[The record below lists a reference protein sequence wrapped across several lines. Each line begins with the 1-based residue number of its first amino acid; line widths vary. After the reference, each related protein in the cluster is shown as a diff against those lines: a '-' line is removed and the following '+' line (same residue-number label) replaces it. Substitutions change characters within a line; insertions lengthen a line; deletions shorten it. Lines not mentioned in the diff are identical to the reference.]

1 MSIGIAIA
9 VPDGIA
15 LAADTQTTW
24 NNIILRAKD
33 KKTGNEFDLAE
44 PIAVPVGWSQC
55 ARKLFSVVLGGKTY
69 AIITAGEA
77 NLNHKTMYAIFR
89 SATKKYSG
97 NGTYDDVVHYFVD
110 QLKIELCAA
119 FSATPNTLSSSPLKI
134 CEFILA
140 GFEEDDVAKPAVE
153 SHLVFS
159 GQLNVD
165 GKPNNSG
172 HLKKWSNRNQPTRY
186 GGCWIGQAAFISHI
200 VNHANKDLP
209 PISGQFEMMT
219 VADAVDYTRFLVA
232 FTCDFQRFAIMVPNC
247 GRPITS
253 ATLTPESF
261 EEKVVA

>member
-24 NNIILRAKD
+24 SNIILRAKD

-69 AIITAGEA
+69 AIITACEA
-77 NLNHKTMYAIFR
+77 NLN
-89 SATKKYSG
+89 
-97 NGTYDDVVHYFVD
+97 
-110 QLKIELCAA
+110 Q
-119 FSATPNTLSSSPLKI
+119 
-134 CEFILA
+134 
-140 GFEEDDVAKPAVE
+140 
-153 SHLVFS
+153 
-159 GQLNVD
+159 
-165 GKPNNSG
+165 
-172 HLKKWSNRNQPTRY
+172 
-186 GGCWIGQAAFISHI
+186 
-200 VNHANKDLP
+200 
-209 PISGQFEMMT
+209 T

-247 GRPITS
+247 GRPISS